1 MAVVYK
7 GNFSYFKEVSSQK
20 QFIFENV
27 TGDTNI
33 ESKIAT
39 LLADST
45 ASMITV
51 TITKKNVPDPE
62 PEETEET

>member
-7 GNFSYFKEVSSQK
+7 GNFSYFKEVSDQK

-27 TGDTNI
+27 EGDSNI
-33 ESKIAT
+33 ENKVST

-62 PEETEET
+62 PTEE

>member
-7 GNFSYFKEVSSQK
+7 GTFSYFKEVSNQK
-20 QFIFENV
+20 QFIFENADS
-27 TGDTNI
+27 DTAI
-33 ESKIAT
+33 ESKLAT

-51 TITKKNVPDPE
+51 TVTKKNVPDPE
-62 PEETEET
+62 PEET

>member
-7 GNFSYFKEVSSQK
+7 GNFSYFKEVSDQK

-27 TGDTNI
+27 EGDTNI
-33 ESKIAT
+33 ESKVST

-51 TITKKNVPDPE
+51 TITKRTVADPE
-62 PEETEET
+62 PEEE

>member
-7 GNFSYFKEVSSQK
+7 GNFSYFKEVSNQK

-27 TGDTNI
+27 EGDINI
-33 ESKIAT
+33 ESKVAT

-45 ASMITV
+45 AGMITV
-51 TITKKNVPDPE
+51 TITKKTVPDPE
-62 PEETEET
+62 PEEAVE

>member
-1 MAVVYK
+1 MATVYK
-7 GNFSYFKEVSSQK
+7 GNFSYFKEVSNQK

-27 TGDTNI
+27 TGDTDI
-33 ESKIAT
+33 ESKVAT

-51 TITKKNVPDPE
+51 TITKRDVSDPE
-62 PEETEET
+62 EVVE

>member
-1 MAVVYK
+1 MAVECK
-7 GNFSYFKEVSSQK
+7 GTVSYFKQPVDATK

-27 TGDTNI
+27 EGDTNI
-33 ESKIAT
+33 ESKVST

-51 TITKKNVPDPE
+51 TITKRTVPDPE
-62 PEETEET
+62 PEEE

>member
-27 TGDTNI
+27 EGDTAI
-33 ESKIAT
+33 ESKVAT
-39 LLADST
+39 LLADNT
-45 ASMITV
+45 AGMITV
-51 TITKKNVPDPE
+51 TITKKTVPDPE
-62 PEETEET
+62 PEETEE

>member
-7 GNFSYFKEVSSQK
+7 GNFSYFKEVSDQK

-27 TGDTNI
+27 EGDSNI
-33 ESKIAT
+33 ESKVAT

-51 TITKKNVPDPE
+51 TITKRSVPDPE
-62 PEETEET
+62 PEET

>member
-7 GNFSYFKEVSSQK
+7 GNFSYFKEVSDQK

-27 TGDTNI
+27 EGDTNI
-33 ESKIAT
+33 ESKVST

-62 PEETEET
+62 PEEEAVE